1 MTRTSEYCCMWEV
14 VTGSDHKVFGVA
26 AKSLDLGVRPAGG
39 MGRLMAL
46 MAFPFLP
53 EKVLPFNLE
62 PSRKVPG
69 RKPTFHL
76 CHGVIQ
82 EISFFGPNCV
92 LEIGFREEKGSR

>member
-1 MTRTSEYCCMWEV
+1 MWEV

-53 EKVLPFNLE
+53 EKVLPFDLK
-62 PSRKVPG
+62 SSGKVPG
-69 RKPTFHL
+69 AKPSFHL
-76 CHGVIQ
+76 RHGVVQVVPFIW
-82 EISFFGPNCV
+82 PYCV
-92 LEIGFREEKGSR
+92 LEIGCGEK